1 MNIIKK
7 EINRLKKF
15 KMFVKD
21 LLLPR
26 KYPEKSNY
34 QYKGKI
40 YGKKQR

>member
-26 KYPEKSNY
+26 KYLEKSNY

-40 YGKKQR
+40 YGKEQR